1 MMGKNNTLGNRIKN
15 RRQALNLSQSE
26 LAKQLNCTQAA
37 LSQYENSNRE
47 PGFQDLINIAN
58 VLDTTTDYLLGI
70 TDAPTK
76 DLDIKMIVDYL
87 GLSEEAITVLRSHY
101 WEHKRKTLDDYLRED
116 IKTYSGAMPDEEKFT
131 QDYEF
136 LREYHTVDLEDY
148 QKFINTFICSPT
160 FNTISSCLKNN
171 LHIERITF
179 DLLRVASK
187 QYANIKSP
195 STDPN
200 VAEMTY
206 GLVDDAE
213 DNIRRYSLNLFDAQ
227 TSFIDF
233 CKEFTQME
241 SIKKLD
247 YSESFYRKL
256 YFYIYFATRPMF
268 EKNTYSVEAMEKE
281 LSESIAPLLPT
292 ITKLLHSKE

>member
-1 MMGKNNTLGNRIKN
+1 MGKNNTLGNRIKN

-87 GLSEEAITVLRSHY
+87 GLSEEAINVLRSHY

-148 QKFINTFICSPT
+148 QKFINDFICSPT
-160 FNTISSCLKNN
+160 FDTISSCLKNN

-187 QYANIKSP
+187 QYAHIKSP
-195 STDPN
+195 SSDPN

-247 YSESFYRKL
+247 YSDSFYRKL
-256 YFYIYFATRPMF
+256 HFYIYFATRPMF